1 MEILENRIIEPSI
14 SEWAS
19 PVVLVKKRDKIIR
32 LCVNYRKLNAIS

>member
-1 MEILENRIIEPSI
+1 MAILENQIIELSM

-19 PVVLVKKRDKIIR
+19 PVVLVKKKDKTIR